1 MDYTTSNG
9 YVTDAGTGN
18 RMHTQNQ
25 AIPTMVTDTDL
36 NGLIWEMLSLI
47 KLAGLTPIPF
57 DPNVPGSYTQIY
69 QAVLALV
76 TAATKDFKA
85 SVRFTTTGNVSLGGL
100 GTQAGGDWAAPLNP
114 GDRVL
119 AKDNVTGYLNGIY
132 IANAGVWTRA
142 TDFDVSSEV
151 SAGMVVAVEEGVT
164 LADTQW
170 MLTTN
175 DPIILGTT
183 ALVFARKDA
192 SPAVVGFRNRII
204 NGSMAIDQRNAGASQ
219 TFTAAA
225 ALAYCVD
232 RWYGYCTGG
241 NVTGQRVVGSG
252 TSLFRYQFTGAA
264 SVTKIGFAQR
274 IERANSIDL
283 AGNTATL
290 SVDLANSLLT
300 TVNWTAWYAN
310 TNDTFGTLASPTRT
324 QIATGSFTVT
334 NSLARYSTAI
344 AIPAGATTGIEVEF
358 SVGAQTSGS
367 WTIGEAQLEPGA
379 TATTME
385 RRLPS
390 VEKSACERFFQ
401 KVVMPIQGSYPDGG
415 TSGFA
420 VWSFKTEMRVAPTIT
435 YVGTTGAGGTPQV
448 DGTFVTAVSSYTI
461 IGAGTTANA
470 EL

>member
-1 MDYTTSNG
+1 MDRINTPTKQANLFGVGKHGFRDGDNNAGISP
-9 YVTDAGTGN
+9 TDLDAAWFNDIQEELLSMIEGVGLVPVAGQ
-18 RMHTQNQ
+18 RTQVYQ
-25 AIPTMVTDTDL
+25 AIQL
-36 NGLIWEMLSLI
+36 LI
-47 KLAGLTPIPF
+47 A
-57 DPNVPGSYTQIY
+57 N
-69 QAVLALV
+69 
-76 TAATKDFKA
+76 ATKDYKS
-85 SVRFTTTGNVSLGGL
+85 SVRFTTTGNIALAGL
-100 GTQAGGDWAAPLNP
+100 GTQAGGDWGVALTA
-114 GDRVL
+114 GDRIFP
-119 AKDNVTGYLNGIY
+119 KDQTTGSQNGIY
-132 IANAGVWTRA
+132 IANAGAWTRA

-175 DPIILGTT
+175 EPIILGTT

-219 TFTAAA
+219 SFTAAA

-290 SVDLANSLLT
+290 SVDMANSLLT
-300 TVNWTAWYAN
+300 TVNWTAWHAN

-334 NSLARYSTAI
+334 NTLARYSTAI

-367 WTIGEAQLEPGA
+367 WTIGEVQLEPGA
-379 TATTME
+379 SQTMME
-385 RRLPS
+385 RRPPN
-390 VEKSACERFFQ
+390 VELSACQRFFQ
-401 KVVMPIQGSYPDGG
+401 KLGFTVQGSFPDVSSPSYVLWMFKTDMRVTPTLSFVGINGSLNTSGPDGISV
-415 TSGFA
+415 TISNA
-420 VWSFKTEMRVAPTIT
+420 VAT
-435 YVGTTGAGGTPQV
+435 
-448 DGTFVTAVSSYTI
+448 
-461 IGAGTTANA
+461 IGAGTTASS

>member
-1 MDYTTSNG
+1 MDRINTPTKQANLFGAGKHGFRDGDNNAGISP
-9 YVTDAGTGN
+9 TDLDAAWFNDLQEELLAIIEGVGIAPAAGQ
-18 RMHTQNQ
+18 RTQVYQ
-25 AIPTMVTDTDL
+25 AIQL
-36 NGLIWEMLSLI
+36 LI
-47 KLAGLTPIPF
+47 A
-57 DPNVPGSYTQIY
+57 N
-69 QAVLALV
+69 
-76 TAATKDFKA
+76 ATKDYKA
-85 SVRFTTTGNVSLGGL
+85 SVRFTTTGNIALAGL
-100 GTQAGGDWAAPLNP
+100 GTQVGGDWGVALTA
-114 GDRVL
+114 GDRIFP
-119 AKDNVTGYLNGIY
+119 KDQTTGSQNGIY
-132 IANAGVWTRA
+132 IANAGAWTRA
-142 TDFDVSSEV
+142 TDFDASSEV

-183 ALVFARKDA
+183 ALVFSRKDA

-219 TFTAAA
+219 SFTAAA

-252 TSLFRYQFTGAA
+252 TSMFRYQFTGAA

-367 WTIGEAQLEPGA
+367 WTIGEVQLEPG
-379 TATTME
+379 TTQTVME
-385 RRLPS
+385 RRPPN
-390 VEKSACERFFQ
+390 VELAACQRFFQ
-401 KVVMPIQGSYPDGG
+401 KLGFTLYGSFPDVSSPSYAIWMFKTDMRVTPTLNFVGLTGSLATSGPDGLTVVISNASAVIG
-415 TSGFA
+415 SG
-420 VWSFKTEMRVAPTIT
+420 S
-435 YVGTTGAGGTPQV
+435 
-448 DGTFVTAVSSYTI
+448 TAT
-461 IGAGTTANA
+461 A